1 MAGLAEIRSIASPR
15 KVASSLTPR
24 ALIRALG
31 TLLLA
36 LIVPVSVLM
45 LWEWLS
51 RTGQINDIFFPPPSE
66 IAQTC
71 WQLITSGDLLKQSR
85 ISGVRIIVG
94 FLLGALPG
102 VAIGLAIGLSKPVR
116 IALYPTI
123 TALYPIPRIA
133 VLPLVILVFG
143 LTEDAKLFMVA
154 FSVFFLV
161 VINTVAGVRSIDPV
175 LFDVARSFR
184 AGRWRTYISV
194 ALPGSLPFIM
204 SGARLGIG
212 FAFIVSIG
220 TEFLIPG
227 DGIGS
232 LIWRSYQM
240 FKMDTMYVGLAAT
253 VIMGWLLILLID
265 FLERLLIRWRPER

>member
-1 MAGLAEIRSIASPR
+1 MVGLTEIRSIALAR
-15 KVASSLTPR
+15 RAASHRGGTL
-24 ALIRALG
+24 ALRALG
-31 TLLLA
+31 TLVLALALPVFLLA
-36 LIVPVSVLM
+36 

-51 RTGQINDIFFPPPSE
+51 RSGRINDIFFPPPTA
-66 IAQTC
+66 IAQTS
-71 WQLITSGDLLKQSR
+71 WQLLASGDLLEQSWV
-85 ISGVRIIVG
+85 SAVRIVVG
-94 FLLGALPG
+94 FLLGAVPG
-102 VAIGLAIGLSKPVR
+102 VAIGLGIGLSKPLR

-133 VLPLVILVFG
+133 ILPLVILIFG
-143 LTEDAKLFMVA
+143 LTEESKLFMVA

-184 AGRWRTYISV
+184 AGRWKTYISV
-194 ALPGSLPFIM
+194 ALPGSLPFIVA
-204 SGARLGIG
+204 GARLGIG

-232 LIWRSYQM
+232 LIWRSYQILD
-240 FKMDTMYVGLAAT
+240 MDTMYVGLAAT
-253 VIMGWLLILLID
+253 VVLGWLLVIVVD
-265 FLERLLIRWRPER
+265 TLERVLVRWHPER

>member
-1 MAGLAEIRSIASPR
+1 MAGLAEIRSIALPKKLGVDLS
-15 KVASSLTPR
+15 PR
-24 ALIRALG
+24 ALMRALG
-31 TLLLA
+31 TVLLA
-36 LIVPVSVLM
+36 LVLPVTLLAV
-45 LWEWLS
+45 WEWLS
-51 RTGQINDIFFPPPSE
+51 RTGRINDIFFPPPTE
-66 IAQTC
+66 IASTT
-71 WQLITSGDLLKQSR
+71 WQLITNGDLIEQSR
-85 ISGVRIIVG
+85 ISAVRIVVG
-94 FLLGALPG
+94 FLLGAVPG
-102 VAIGLAIGLSKPVR
+102 VAIGLAIGLSRPVR

-133 VLPLVILVFG
+133 ILPLVILIFG
-143 LTEDAKLFMVA
+143 LTEDSKLFMVA

-184 AGRWRTYISV
+184 AGRWKTYLSV
-194 ALPGSLPFIM
+194 ALPGSLPFIV

-232 LIWRSYQM
+232 LIWRSYQVLN
-240 FKMDTMYVGLAAT
+240 MDTMYVGLAAT
-253 VIMGWLLILLID
+253 VVLGWLLIVVVDI
-265 FLERLLIRWRPER
+265 LERLLIRWRPER

>member
-1 MAGLAEIRSIASPR
+1 MAGLADIRAIAFPR
-15 KVASSLTPR
+15 KAARELTPA
-24 ALIRALG
+24 ALLRALG

-36 LIVPVSVLM
+36 LALPVGLLAM
-45 LWEWLS
+45 WQWLS
-51 RTGQINDIFFPPPSE
+51 QTGRINDIFFPPPTV
-66 IAQTC
+66 IAETS
-71 WQLITSGDLLKQSR
+71 WRLITSGDLLQQSWV
-85 ISGVRIIVG
+85 SAVRIVVG
-94 FLLGALPG
+94 FMLGAVPG
-102 VAIGLAIGLSKPVR
+102 VAVGLGIGLSRAVR

-143 LTEDAKLFMVA
+143 LTEESKLFMVA

-184 AGRWRTYISV
+184 ASRWRTYLSV
-194 ALPGSLPFIM
+194 ALSGSLPFIVA
-204 SGARLGIG
+204 GAKLGIG

-232 LIWRSYQM
+232 LIWRSYQVLD
-240 FKMDTMYVGLAAT
+240 MDTMYVGLAAT
-253 VIMGWLLILLID
+253 VVLGWMLIVIVDL
-265 FLERLLIRWRPER
+265 LERLLIRWRPER